1 LKRRTRITLVLA
13 GLFAAFLGYEVT
25 TYYVAYTDDAY
36 VRSDLVAVA
45 PEVTGRIIEVHV
57 DDNATVRVGDPLI
70 TIDPEPFRLVADER
84 GAEVAEAQAEVEAAR
99 AAILSAQ
106 DSADAAAS
114 ALAYAQIMQQRQVAL
129 VKSAAVSQQI
139 LDKANDDLRRAEA
152 ANAGARAAIAQ
163 ANSRLALQQS
173 KLATAQAALATA
185 HWRLSRTRVPAPTD
199 GAITNL
205 TLRVG
210 DSGTAYQPFIGIVDA
225 KAWRV
230 IANFKEYYVD
240 RLEIGKLA
248 WVYLDSHPWRLFR
261 ARVGG
266 IARGI
271 SREPGP
277 DKLLPY
283 VAPTTDWIRLLRRFP
298 VTLFLVDPP
307 ADLTLYM
314 GADARVVIFP

>member
-1 LKRRTRITLVLA
+1 MKRRTRIALILG
-13 GLFAAFLGYEVT
+13 GLLAAFLTYEVT
-25 TYYVAYTDDAY
+25 TYFVAYTDDAY

-45 PEVTGRIIEVHV
+45 PEVTGRIVGIHV
-57 DDNATVRVGDPLI
+57 VDNANVHEGAPLI
-70 TIDPEPFRLVADER
+70 TIDPVPFQLVVDER
-84 GAEVAEAQAEVEAAR
+84 QAEVAEAHAQVEAALS
-99 AAILSAQ
+99 AILSAQ

-114 ALAYAQIMQQRQVAL
+114 ALVYAQITQQRLAIL
-129 VKSAAVSQQI
+129 VKSSAVSQQS
-139 LDKANDDLRRAEA
+139 LDKANDDLRRAQA
-152 ANAGARAAIAQ
+152 ANSAAQVSIAESKS
-163 ANSRLALQQS
+163 NLALQQS
-173 KLATAQAALATA
+173 KLATAQAQLATA
-185 HWRLSRTRVPAPTD
+185 QWRLSRTKVPAPTE
-199 GAITNL
+199 GAINNL

-225 KAWRV
+225 KAWRI

-261 ARVGG
+261 ARVAG

-277 DKLLPY
+277 EKLLPY
-283 VAPTTDWIRLLRRFP
+283 VAPTTDWIRLRRRFP
-298 VTLFLVDPP
+298 VTLYLVDPP

>member
-1 LKRRTRITLVLA
+1 LKRRTRISFVLV
-13 GLFAAFLGYEVT
+13 GLTTAFLAYEIT
-25 TYYVAYTDDAY
+25 TYFIAYTDDAY
-36 VRSDLVAVA
+36 VRSDLVGVA
-45 PEVTGRIIEVHV
+45 PEITGRITAVHV
-57 DDNATVRVGDPLI
+57 ADNADVRAGDLLV
-70 TIDPEPFRLVADER
+70 TIDPVPFQLVVNERL
-84 GAEVAEAQAEVEAAR
+84 AEIEEARARIEAAKSS
-99 AAILSAQ
+99 ILSAQ

-114 ALAYAQIMQQRQVAL
+114 ALSYAQIMQQRQLAL

-152 ANAGARAAIAQ
+152 ALAAAQ
-163 ANSRLALQQS
+163 ASIAENKSDLALQQS
-173 KLATAQAALATA
+173 KLATAEALLATSQ
-185 HWRLSRTRVPAPTD
+185 WRLSRTKVPAPTN

-205 TLRVG
+205 TIRVG

-225 KAWRV
+225 NAWRI

-261 ARVGG
+261 ARIAG

-271 SREPGP
+271 SREAGP
-277 DKLLPY
+277 EKLLPY
-283 VAPTTDWIRLLRRFP
+283 VAPTTDWIRLRRRFP
-298 VTLFLVDPP
+298 VTLYLLDPP

>member
-1 LKRRTRITLVLA
+1 LKRRTRIALILG
-13 GLFAAFLGYEVT
+13 GLLTAFLTYEVT
-25 TYYVAYTDDAY
+25 TYFVAYTDDAY

-45 PEVTGRIIEVHV
+45 PEVTGRVIGVHV
-57 DDNATVRVGDPLI
+57 VDNATVREGDPLV
-70 TIDPEPFRLVADER
+70 TIDPVPFQLVVDER
-84 GAEVAEAQAEVEAAR
+84 QAEVAEAHAQIEAAHS
-99 AAILSAQ
+99 AILSAQ

-114 ALAYAQIMQQRQVAL
+114 ALGYAQITQQRYAVL
-129 VKSAAVSQQI
+129 VKTSAVSQQS
-139 LDKANDDLRRAEA
+139 LDKANDDLRRAQA
-152 ANAGARAAIAQ
+152 ANAAAQ
-163 ANSRLALQQS
+163 ATIAESKSNLALQQS
-173 KLATAQAALATA
+173 KLATAEAQLATA
-185 HWRLSRTRVPAPTD
+185 QWRLSRTKVPSPTD

-210 DSGTAYQPFIGIVDA
+210 DSGTAYQPLIGIVDA
-225 KAWRV
+225 KAWRL

-240 RLEIGKLA
+240 RLEIGTLA

-261 ARVGG
+261 ARVAG

-277 DKLLPY
+277 EKLLPY
-283 VAPTTDWIRLLRRFP
+283 VAPTTDWIRLLRRIP

-307 ADLTLYM
+307 PDLTLYM